1 MEKLKSTLPNML
13 LSLTG
18 ICFIAGA
25 ALAAVNMYTTGPIA
39 ASKAEALKIA
49 IQAVTPGFDN
59 NPTEDQYKAATAEG
73 DSLIIYPATK
83 DGKLVGVAVES
94 YTKKGFSGE
103 IQVMVGFDTDGK
115 LLNYSVLKH
124 SETPGLGSKMEEWFR
139 TERNKQNVLGRS
151 LSEGNL
157 TVTKDGGNVDA
168 ITAATISS
176 RAFLD
181 AINRAYSAYSGSKNW
196 DGKTGATIA
205 TNDSTSLADN
215 KIIQPDS
222 TIQKGGIQ

>member
-1 MEKLKSTLPNML
+1 ML

-18 ICFIAGA
+18 ICLIAGA

-39 ASKAEALKIA
+39 ASKAATLKTA
-49 IQAVTPGFDN
+49 IQQVTPAFDN
-59 NPTEDQYKAATAEG
+59 NPTEDQYKAATSEG

-94 YTKKGFSGE
+94 FTKKGFSGE
-103 IQVMVGFDTDGK
+103 VQVMVGFDTDGK

-151 LSEGNL
+151 LSDKTL
-157 TVTKDGGNVDA
+157 TVTKDGGDVDA

-196 DGKTGATIA
+196 DGNTGATVGTDKKA
-205 TNDSTSLADN
+205 SLADN
-215 KIIQPDS
+215 NTTQPDS
-222 TIQKGGIQ
+222 TTQKGGIQ